1 MAIVIGSIW
10 AEGLPVNGRG
20 ELHKHNWEYTSV
32 LMQLNKKNSPLTLSS
47 QINRMQVQAFTNT
60 KIKFWLIIKIISEV
74 ILFLKFW
81 LESCAQVMV
90 KEQDV

>member
-1 MAIVIGSIW
+1 
-10 AEGLPVNGRG
+10 
-20 ELHKHNWEYTSV
+20 
-32 LMQLNKKNSPLTLSS
+32 MQ
-47 QINRMQVQAFTNT
+47 IQAFTNT

-90 KEQDV
+90 KEQDVYIQKSCFVRVECFIKYKTGIAVLLRLCISTTVYLI

>member
-1 MAIVIGSIW
+1 
-10 AEGLPVNGRG
+10 
-20 ELHKHNWEYTSV
+20 
-32 LMQLNKKNSPLTLSS
+32 
-47 QINRMQVQAFTNT
+47 MQVQAFTNT